1 MNNYFWLI
9 LSIIWA
15 GLIVYLSFFNPLSED
30 NVESWFKN
38 QDKLGHFVFYA
49 LLSLGL
55 CKTFSQ
61 EIIIQNPLI
70 ISAMVALIFGLLIE
84 LSQHFFTHDR
94 DGNFWDA
101 LANGLGILFMLVLI
115 NSHPKLFR
123 FNPKT

>member
-70 ISAMVALIFGLLIE
+70 INAMVALIFGVLIE
-84 LSQHFFTHDR
+84 LSQHFFTYDR

-115 NSHPKLFR
+115 NSHPKLFG

>member
-30 NVESWFKN
+30 NVEPWFRN

-55 CKTFSQ
+55 CKTFSE

-70 ISAMVALIFGLLIE
+70 ISAMVALIFGVIME

-115 NSHPKLFR
+115 KSHPKLFR

>member
-30 NVESWFKN
+30 NVEPWFRN
-38 QDKLGHFVFYA
+38 QDKLGHFVFFA

-55 CKTFSQ
+55 CKTFSE

-70 ISAMVALIFGLLIE
+70 ISAMVALIFGVIME

-115 NSHPKLFR
+115 KSHPKLFR